1 MKKKQQKQT
10 CIGTV
15 ITSEQLVYQAMA
27 AMTPNGM
34 FSNEANPFPGCW
46 PLPAWSL
53 QLPADTPIRRTSPRP
68 ALTHHLAFFRIKG
81 EVRRVTPQGDQMPNA
96 ASSQPLFTLIETC

>member
-1 MKKKQQKQT
+1 MKKKT
-10 CIGTV
+10 TYIGTA
-15 ITSEQLVYQAMA
+15 IASQQLVYQAKA
-27 AMTPNGM
+27 AMTPNPGM

-53 QLPADTPIRRTSPRP
+53 QLPADTPIRRTSSRP
-68 ALTHHLAFFRIKG
+68 ALTHRLAFFRIKG